1 MKDINRIRGKQSRA
15 IGELFEMYIDSTCKW
30 YERESVAVIEKTPE
44 PMKVISS
51 SKQGKFTAVFEK
63 RAQPDYK
70 GVIGG
75 GRAVVFEAKHTDGD
89 RIAQSRVTEAQVESL
104 TRYSS
109 LGAECFV
116 LVSVQL
122 RAFYKVPWDT
132 WTQMKSIYGRK
143 HMTLI
148 DLEDYRVAFTGGVI
162 RFLE

>member
-15 IGELFEMYIDSTCKW
+15 IGELFESYIDSTCKW
-30 YERESVAVIEKTPE
+30 YEQESVAVIEKTPE
-44 PMKVISS
+44 PMKVISGL
-51 SKQGKFTAVFEK
+51 KQGRFTAVFEK

-89 RIAQSRVTEAQVESL
+89 RIAQSRVTDAQAESL

-122 RAFYKVPWDT
+122 RAFYKVPWDI
-132 WTQMKSIYGRK
+132 WSEMKSEYGRK
-143 HMTLI
+143 YMTVL
-148 DLEDYRVAFTGGVI
+148 DLEEYRVAFMNGRI
-162 RFLE
+162 RFLD